1 MSILRIRT
9 YPDPVLKGKC
19 PPVERVTD
27 DVRRLLD
34 DMAETMYLNSGI
46 GLAAPQV
53 GERLRLIVVDVQRHE
68 EGDTLLKLINPRIVD
83 KQGETES
90 EEGCLSCPDLLVE
103 VNRFENVTVEA
114 LLPDGK
120 ETTIEAD
127 GLLAVC
133 LQHEIDHL
141 DGVLLVDRLSSLRR
155 NLYQKKRIKE
165 DAKPPEEGEASPR
178 SPNTPL

>member
-1 MSILRIRT
+1 MASLRVRT

-19 PPVERVTD
+19 EPVEHITD
-27 DVRRLLD
+27 PVRQLLD
-34 DMAETMYLNSGI
+34 DMAETMYLNNGI

-53 GERLRLIVVDVQRHE
+53 GERSRLIVVDVQRGE
-68 EGDTLLKLINPRIVD
+68 AGNTLLKLINPRLVE
-83 KQGETES
+83 KEGETKS

-103 VNRFENVTVEA
+103 VNRFETVTVEA
-114 LLPDGK
+114 LLPDGR
-120 ETTIEAD
+120 ETRIEAD

-165 DAKPPEEGEASPR
+165 DSRPADEDDASPR
-178 SPNTPL
+178 TPNTL

>member
-1 MSILRIRT
+1 MSKLTIRT
-9 YPDPVLKGKC
+9 YPDSVLKGTC
-19 PPVERVTD
+19 ATVETITEE
-27 DVRRLLD
+27 VRRLLD
-34 DMAETMYLNSGI
+34 DMAETMYLNTGI

-53 GERLRLIVVDVQRHE
+53 GEKLRLVVVDVQRGE

-83 KQGETES
+83 KQGKMKS

-103 VNRFENVTVEA
+103 VDRFESVRVEA
-114 LLPDGK
+114 LLPDGT
-120 ETTIEAD
+120 ETTIEAE

-155 NLYQKKRIKE
+155 SLYQKKRAKE
-165 DAKPPEEGEASPR
+165 DSKPADEEAAP
-178 SPNTPL
+178 PPTNPIL